1 MHPALRKGP
10 LFCKTTPPIFHFFTK
25 HPHFPLFLQNTPIF
39 HFKNP
44 YFHFFYK
51 KHSPFHFLPTG
62 LIISPQNALV
72 LESIDHS
79 DSKIC

>member
-44 YFHFFYK
+44 YFHFFLQK
-51 KHSPFHFLPTG
+51 TLP
-62 LIISPQNALV
+62 ISFPAYGPDYITTKRAG
-72 LESIDHS
+72 S
-79 DSKIC
+79 

>member
-10 LFCKTTPPIFHFFTK
+10 LFCKTTP
-25 HPHFPLFLQNTPIF
+25 PIF